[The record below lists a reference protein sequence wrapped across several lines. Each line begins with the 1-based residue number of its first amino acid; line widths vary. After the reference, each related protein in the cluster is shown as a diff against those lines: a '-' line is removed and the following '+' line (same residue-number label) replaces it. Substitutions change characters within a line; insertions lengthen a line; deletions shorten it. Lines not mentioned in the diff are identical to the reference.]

1 MPCAQVN
8 KQPEAALIELAM
20 VGPGKRG
27 KQGDKK
33 PPARA
38 GSRST
43 DAAADRVREA
53 PPPMPLRSVVAAA
66 STGAGGRNEDS
77 DDSQLESSD
86 QESDRRASRGGG
98 GAGGA
103 GEALG
108 DGLDVVRGGITVDK
122 LHRVRKE
129 ASASHSPGRI
139 SGSMMSGT
147 SAGGIGTLPAMFK
160 TVTRGNAMSA
170 RAADDNR

>member
-1 MPCAQVN
+1 MRTATIVSWSRLT
-8 KQPEAALIELAM
+8 KRATG
-20 VGPGKRG
+20 GP
-27 KQGDKK
+27 
-33 PPARA
+33 A
-38 GSRST
+38 
-43 DAAADRVREA
+43 
-53 PPPMPLRSVVAAA
+53 
-66 STGAGGRNEDS
+66 
-77 DDSQLESSD
+77 
-86 QESDRRASRGGG
+86 GGG
-98 GAGGA
+98 GAA
-103 GEALG
+103 GVAGQALG